1 VIETVVAA
9 IIVGIVSWR
18 IRAKW
23 RQLSEPYLASSI
35 EDIPKGIDPQDV
47 VWELRAR
54 PSGNNVVKA
63 GRLKRREWHLLS
75 GDEHLVLVWRPG
87 KPN

>member
-1 VIETVVAA
+1 MIEAVVAA
-9 IIVGIVSWR
+9 IIAGIVLLW

-23 RQLSEPYLASSI
+23 RQLNEPYLASSI

-47 VWELRAR
+47 VWDLRAR
-54 PSGNNVVKA
+54 PSGTNVVKV
-63 GRLKRREWHLLS
+63 GRLKRQEWHLQS

-87 KPN
+87 KPL